1 MKLAIT
7 MTYHGRKNMNKNYYI
22 DDLLKRVQSLEKR
35 LAIIEELLSGKNK

>member
-1 MKLAIT
+1 M
-7 MTYHGRKNMNKNYYI
+7 GEKNMNKNYYI

>member
-1 MKLAIT
+1 
-7 MTYHGRKNMNKNYYI
+7 MNKNYYI